1 MPRRIFCTSALKY
14 PYHVE
19 TSLRLNH
26 TLKLSS
32 PSNRKSPQ
40 TKNISKKS
48 QLKFQL
54 SCAKEQ
60 NAASAPALARRS
72 EFHRVLTRK
81 KVSECFGRFTIT
93 VQGIM
98 NGCTSKACRCL
109 RPCRGVIKCSDT
121 GLLCFFMDHKK
132 RKITNKVSCRT
143 IRMQAPKTRPEEH
156 PGNPRLSELFPK
168 P

>member
-1 MPRRIFCTSALKY
+1 MYFGPKVPISCRNFFKAKSYTKTLIPLKPEIPADKKHFKEVTAEISA
-14 PYHVE
+14 E
-19 TSLRLNH
+19 LRQ
-26 TLKLSS
+26 
-32 PSNRKSPQ
+32 R
-40 TKNISKKS
+40 
-48 QLKFQL
+48 
-54 SCAKEQ
+54 A
-60 NAASAPALARRS
+60 NAASAPALAWRS